1 MSNFNFIGNFLGKS
15 AKPAKDGHDMS
26 SQHAYSL
33 NFGTINVVDVLDVV
47 PGEHYKC
54 RYSGAVQTAPMRED
68 NFATI
73 YNNMRAVFVPYTS
86 LLRGYMDNIND
97 TSRPTRKNTIF
108 QYRPKQAFVSQLDIL
123 YYIWPSYFLF
133 SILKVLKEYGVTS
146 VAYDSSDGFYVWV
159 DENSDPTKLTGRGS
173 VVTNWFT
180 QVFSSSSSDALLRIS
195 FSSFSESI
203 LYPCRSQSGNLI
215 CFDALR
221 LLDFLGYGNFI
232 PTLESSFSRFLEMSV
247 SNDLG
252 SHVRFNKYPVSGAP
266 VSFIYCFTFLN
277 PHTSSPYAALLRPR
291 AINVSLDRLFAFQYY
306 IYSCEMSNY
315 RSPLIQLYTM
325 DSMSVD
331 ASLSSFVF
339 TEDHGTYLKF
349 KLDFE
354 DTFTTYVNTED
365 LNTSNQCYSCGV
377 NINLSHLLLSKHQNN
392 YQTYP
397 ITITDLF
404 GYLFSLSNPL
414 LFQDLFTTM
423 QINKVSGSIPTTDV
437 SNLTTN
443 LVQNIADVSAL
454 YKFRQDLLRAG
465 VKRDSQM
472 KSVYG
477 VSPDDTLTDDIYI
490 LDKSSSVVNIQ
501 GLLNQ
506 AETSEAPLGA
516 RAARGNGQSG
526 LSFDFDS
533 KDFGFIFIIQY
544 FTCELFYESFMIDRL
559 NRTLLADYFKPQFNY
574 LGLEAVKRYDCSNQ
588 HLAYG
593 YYGSD
598 STWFPDGDSVLG
610 YSSRYW
616 MYKQRVSKVHGLFT
630 NFGFSI
636 PIDASDVVAHRYESP
651 TLMRGNAI
659 FGGFLPTLIDQ
670 QVHFFNSRDDLYF
683 NPFMVNN
690 LFVTMNDGG
699 LFGSFDYDQFRCVLD
714 CQVHKVSPMPKLGL
728 LRLDV

>member
-54 RYSGAVQTAPMRED
+54 KYSGAVQTAPMRED

-133 SILKVLKEYGVTS
+133 SALKVFKEYGVTA
-146 VAYDSSDGFYVWV
+146 VEFNTADGFLVFTDGSV
-159 DENSDPTKLTGRGS
+159 PVSLTGRGQ
-173 VVTNWFT
+173 VVLKWFNE
-180 QVFSSSSSDALLRIS
+180 VFSASSVS
-195 FSSFSESI
+195 FVKVSFASFCEFI

-221 LLDFLGYGNFI
+221 VLDFLGYGNFI
-232 PTLESSFSRFLEMSV
+232 PTLESSFSRFIEMENSNNLGRDVRVSIFSV
-247 SNDLG
+247 SGVDVG
-252 SHVRFNKYPVSGAP
+252 
-266 VSFIYCFTFLN
+266 FIYSFSFN
-277 PHTSSPYAALLRPR
+277 APHTGSPYSALIRPR
-291 AINVSLDRLFAFQYY
+291 GINVSLDRLFAFQYY

-349 KLDFE
+349 KFDF
-354 DTFTTYVNTED
+354 DDSFTTYVNTED
-365 LNTSNQCYSCGV
+365 LNDGYQTYSIGV
-377 NINLSHLLLSKHQNN
+377 NINLSHLLLAKHQNN
-392 YQTYP
+392 FMTLP
-397 ITITDLF
+397 ISVTDLF

-588 HLAYG
+588 HLAYA

-598 STWFPDGDSVLG
+598 STWFPDGDKVLG

-616 MYKQRVSKVHGLFT
+616 MYKQRLSKVHGLFT

-636 PIDASDVVAHRYESP
+636 PIDSVTGVTHRYESP
-651 TLMRGNAI
+651 TLMRGNSL

-670 QVHFFNSRDDLYF
+670 QINFFESRNDLYF